1 MKRNRKYIAI
11 FIVIS
16 VILALLSMTFFELRN
31 LNQFFDASVAP
42 NNKLESIETNNL
54 KMTKIEVEQGDNT
67 RIDRYVSVL
76 SISRPALYNEQ
87 VQILQKADQIKPI
100 SDLTGHPSFLIH
112 EKHETF
118 WISQLL
124 MLHLFSS
131 GGALLYFILSISF
144 AWIYFREGEKYF
156 TRDIKRIIHGFC
168 LLVLAGFVIYT
179 FLYGRLAYFLNKE
192 FNMNES
198 LLSGLSEMNDWMF
211 LLLAVLFLYAF
222 IEKAIPIQE
231 EQDLTV

>member
-1 MKRNRKYIAI
+1 MKLNRKNIAM
-11 FIVIS
+11 FVVIS
-16 VILALLSMTFFELRN
+16 VILALLSMNFFELRN

-42 NNKLESIETNNL
+42 NNRLESIETKNL
-54 KMTKIEVEQGDNT
+54 KMTKIEVAQGGKT

-76 SISRPALYNEQ
+76 SISKPALYNEQ

-118 WISQLL
+118 WKSQFL

-131 GGALLYFILSISF
+131 GGALFYAILAVAF
-144 AWIYFREGEKYF
+144 AWVYFREGERYF
-156 TRDIKRIIHGFC
+156 TRDIRRFIQCFF
-168 LLVLAGFVIYT
+168 LVLAGFVIYT
-179 FLYGRLAYFLNKE
+179 FLYSRLAYFLNKE

-198 LLSGLSEMNDWMF
+198 LLSGLSEMYDWTF

-231 EQDLTV
+231 EQDLTI

>member
-1 MKRNRKYIAI
+1 MKPNRKYIAM
-11 FIVIS
+11 FVVIS

-54 KMTKIEVEQGDNT
+54 KMTKIEVEQGGNT

-100 SDLTGHPSFLIH
+100 SDLTGHPSFLIQ
-112 EKHETF
+112 EKHEPF
-118 WISQLL
+118 WKSQIL

-131 GGALLYFILSISF
+131 GGALFFVILSVAF

-156 TRDIKRIIHGFC
+156 TRDIKRVIHGFF
-168 LLVLAGFVIYT
+168 LLVLAGIVIYT
-179 FLYGRLAYFLNKE
+179 FLYVRLAYFLNNE
-192 FNMNES
+192 FNMYES
-198 LLSGLSEMNDWMF
+198 LHSGISEMYEWTF